1 MSTQAPRHDRQ
12 EEPVTALA
20 DEACTETAN
29 PDLKPALTAWVSLL
43 RAHAAS
49 TRRLNA
55 SLLARH
61 GLTVNDYEVLLHLDR
76 APDGILRRVDLA
88 SRVLLTA
95 SGITRLLE
103 GLERA
108 RLVERAR
115 CSSDGRVVYA
125 RLTDAG
131 RLRLHEA
138 AATQAEGIAELFAGR
153 FGAAELEQLAGLLGR
168 LGGPPGPDACDAPP
182 GT

>member
-1 MSTQAPRHDRQ
+1 LSTQAPHHDR
-12 EEPVTALA
+12 ETEPLSALTG
-20 DEACTETAN
+20 DACPESTN
-29 PDLKPALTAWVSLL
+29 PALQPALTAWVSLL

-61 GLTVNDYEVLLHLDR
+61 GLTVNDYEVLLHLER
-76 APDGILRRVDLA
+76 APEGILRRVDLA
-88 SRVLLTA
+88 GRVLLTA

-108 RLVERAR
+108 GLVERAR

-131 RLRLHEA
+131 RRRLGEA
-138 AATQAEGIAELFAGR
+138 AATQAEGIAELFEAR
-153 FGAAELEQLAGLLGR
+153 FGAAELEQLAELLAR
-168 LGGPPGPDACDAPP
+168 LGGPPGPDSCDSPP
-182 GT
+182 VP